1 MAASEPNVPGQWIL
15 VGTDFSAPARNALER
30 AQALAREQKAELIV
44 LHVIEHLDV
53 EEIAQA
59 AEVAP
64 AVLRER
70 LQQIRRDRLEG
81 LLRELG
87 AGAATELVV
96 SWGQPYAEILRKAAE
111 FDVDLIVVGTA
122 GRSADLKHV
131 LFGST
136 AEKVLRGARCEVLCI
151 PL

>member
-1 MAASEPNVPGQWIL
+1 MATSEPGVPGQWIL

-44 LHVIEHLDV
+44 LHVIEHVDI

-59 AEVAP
+59 AQVAP
-64 AVLRER
+64 SALKDRLQQMRRER
-70 LQQIRRDRLEG
+70 LEA

-87 AGAATELVV
+87 AGPATEIVV
-96 SWGQPYAEILRKAAE
+96 SWGQPYAEILRKASE
-111 FDVDLIVVGTA
+111 FDVDIIVLGTA